1 MSKKKLLTGVKPTG
15 NIHIGNYFGAIKPAL
30 TNLSHYNSQF
40 FIADYHAIT
49 TLKDPQKIT
58 EYTYHVA
65 ASWLALGLDPKEVL
79 FYRQS
84 DIPEIFECMWI
95 LSCFANKG
103 LLNRAHAYK
112 AFVDT
117 NIATKN
123 DPDYQINLGL
133 FSYPVLMAADILLF
147 DAHYVPVGADQK
159 QHVEIARDIAQ
170 SVNSI
175 CGNMFVLPEPLISKE
190 QSVIKGIDGQKM
202 SKNYSNIVS
211 IFEPESRVK
220 KQIMKIKTDSK
231 SVEEPKNPEEC
242 LVYQL
247 YKLLANEHDVHAMK
261 QAYET
266 GGLGYGTAKK
276 QLLEAHLSYFGSA
289 RKLFDELINDH
300 SQLENQLM
308 LNVEHVRK
316 LAADRLGKL
325 KRALGVSQKVSVT

>member
-1 MSKKKLLTGVKPTG
+1 
-15 NIHIGNYFGAIKPAL
+15 
-30 TNLSHYNSQF
+30 
-40 FIADYHAIT
+40 
-49 TLKDPQKIT
+49 
-58 EYTYHVA
+58 
-65 ASWLALGLDPKEVL
+65 
-79 FYRQS
+79 
-84 DIPEIFECMWI
+84 
-95 LSCFANKG
+95 
-103 LLNRAHAYK
+103 
-112 AFVDT
+112 
-117 NIATKN
+117 
-123 DPDYQINLGL
+123 
-133 FSYPVLMAADILLF
+133 
-147 DAHYVPVGADQK
+147 
-159 QHVEIARDIAQ
+159 
-170 SVNSI
+170 
-175 CGNMFVLPEPLISKE
+175 
-190 QSVIKGIDGQKM
+190 M

-325 KRALGVSQKVSVT
+325 KRALGVSPKFQ